1 MSYPGSLPI
10 HIGADHRNEKYH
22 DQTFRR
28 RPDPM
33 TWVYAFT
40 GIFATIGYYERYW
53 ISSSV
58 QVFIG
63 IAIFMVLWVCSTW
76 TKLFLARRTGY
87 SMVVPGT
94 YRSPH
99 LYNTALYTS
108 TALVIWW
115 ALISMDPRYESLPS
129 LAGNGDKYF
138 IAINLH
144 NNKEILPGFTR
155 ELTSLAQ
162 HSEYRL
168 MHDILC

>member
-1 MSYPGSLPI
+1 MSYLGSLPT
-10 HIGADHRNEKYH
+10 HIGAGSRDEKYH
-22 DQTFRR
+22 DQRFRR
-28 RPDPM
+28 HLDPM
-33 TWVYAFT
+33 TWVFALT

-63 IAIFMVLWVCSTW
+63 IAIFMLLWVCSTW
-76 TKLFLARRTGY
+76 TKLFLAKWTGY
-87 SMVVPGT
+87 SMIVPGT
-94 YRSPH
+94 YRSPR